1 MNEKVNETRQC
12 IYCKSEIDAHAII
25 CLNCKKKQ
33 GKVKK
38 CPFCK
43 EKILA
48 REKDVCP
55 ICGKNLKKLN
65 IIVGVI
71 VFVIIA
77 LFLAVG
83 MQNMQTDDQII
94 MERMNVSIE
103 QAEVIDE
110 ILKDV
115 GVISVMEIARDE
127 GLDDYYLNGGTD
139 KGYRVAFNGTDTNN
153 VKNTVIVNIDENGN
167 VLVIKIPLGN
177 VLYENGKA
185 VDNIDNYR

>member
-1 MNEKVNETRQC
+1 MSEKVKETRQC
-12 IYCKSEIDAHAII
+12 VFCKSEIDAHAII

-48 REKDVCP
+48 REKDTCP

-77 LFLAVG
+77 LILAVG
-83 MQNMQTDDQII
+83 MQNMQTDEEII
-94 MERMNVSIE
+94 IEKMNVSSE
-103 QAEVIDE
+103 QAKVIDDT
-110 ILKDV
+110 LKDI

-139 KGYRVAFNGTDTNN
+139 KGYRIAFNGTDTNN
-153 VKNTVIVNIDENGN
+153 VKNTVIVNISEDGN
-167 VLVIKIPLGN
+167 ILVVKIPLGN
-177 VLYENGKA
+177 VLYENGQA
-185 VDNIDNYR
+185 VDNLNNYR

>member
-1 MNEKVNETRQC
+1 MNEKVKETRQC
-12 IYCKSEIDAHAII
+12 VYCKSEIDAHAII

-48 REKDVCP
+48 KEKNVCP

-65 IIVGVI
+65 IIVGVV

-77 LFLAVG
+77 LILAVG
-83 MQNMQTDDQII
+83 MQNMETDEELII
-94 MERMNVSIE
+94 NNMGVSSE
-103 QAEVIDE
+103 QAKVIDE
-110 ILKDV
+110 ILEDV

-127 GLDDYYLNGGTD
+127 GLDDYYLNGGND
-139 KGYRVAFNGTDTNN
+139 KGYRVAFNGTNTND
-153 VKNTVIVNIDENGN
+153 VKNTVIVNISEDGK

-177 VLYENGKA
+177 VLYENEKA
-185 VDNIDNYR
+185 VDNINNY